1 MTPGT
6 DRVAATWELRATA
19 PELRAGYLASGLWT
33 DDTLA
38 GFIDSKVAAQPTLG
52 FRVWSER
59 HPAVTDVATVWERA
73 RRFASGLAARGVGA
87 GDVVAFQF
95 PNCTEAAIAF
105 WGATVAGAVV
115 VPVVHFYGPKEL
127 EYILRE
133 SRARVLVTADHFGHL
148 DYVAGIGNLR
158 PHLPDLETVVVWRT
172 DRHDGA
178 GDGSA
183 LPPDVVAFDD
193 IAATDPVP
201 APVALDPDTPAV
213 VAYTSGTTADPK
225 GVIHTHRSL
234 IAEVRQLAAMQSPE
248 DLPML
253 IGAPVAHAIG
263 MLGGL
268 LVPVERGRDIHI
280 TDAWKPSAVLDAM
293 LEAKIS
299 AGSGATVFLTS
310 LLDHPDFTPAHAALM
325 RWVGLGGAPVPTAVV
340 ERAEALGISVTRS
353 YGSTEH
359 PSTTGS
365 DPSAPVERRM
375 RTDGRPLG
383 GVELRI
389 IDEDGRDLEPG
400 EPGEIVSRG
409 PDLCAGY
416 ANSALTA
423 GAFDDE
429 GWYSSGD
436 IGVLDE
442 DGFLSITDRLKDI
455 IIRGG
460 VNVSAAEVE
469 ELLVRMDGV
478 AEVAVVAAPDD
489 RLGEHGCAYVR
500 LRPEGSAPDLAGV
513 REHLEAAGLAR
524 PKWPEELHVV
534 EEFPRTPSGKIKK
547 FVLRAERRA
556 EADRAQESPVQEGR
570 VQEGKSR

>member
-1 MTPGT
+1 
-6 DRVAATWELRATA
+6 
-19 PELRAGYLASGLWT
+19 
-33 DDTLA
+33 
-38 GFIDSKVAAQPTLG
+38 
-52 FRVWSER
+52 
-59 HPAVTDVATVWERA
+59 
-73 RRFASGLAARGVGA
+73 
-87 GDVVAFQF
+87 
-95 PNCTEAAIAF
+95 
-105 WGATVAGAVV
+105 
-115 VPVVHFYGPKEL
+115 
-127 EYILRE
+127 
-133 SRARVLVTADHFGHL
+133 VLVTADRFGHL
-148 DYVAGIGNLR
+148 DYLAGIGELR
-158 PHLPDLETVVVWRT
+158 PRLPDLETVIVWP
-172 DRHDGA
+172 A
-178 GDGSA
+178 GGGDESSR
-183 LPPDVVAFDD
+183 PPDVVAFDD
-193 IAATDPVP
+193 VAGGDPVP
-201 APVALDPDTPAV
+201 APVVLDPDTPAV

-225 GVIHTHRSL
+225 GVVHTHRSL
-234 IAEVRQLAAMQSPE
+234 IAEIRQLAAMQSPE

-268 LVPVERGRDIHI
+268 LVPLERGRDVHL
-280 TDAWKPSAVLDAM
+280 TDAWNAGAVLDAM

-310 LLDHPDFTPAHAALM
+310 LLDHPAFTPAHAALM
-325 RWVGLGGAPVPTAVV
+325 HWVGLGGAPVPTAVV

-359 PSTTGS
+359 PSITGS
-365 DPSAPVERRM
+365 DPSAPVERRK
-375 RTDGRPLG
+375 RTDGRALG

-389 IDEDGRDLEPG
+389 VDEEGREVAPG

-416 ANSALTA
+416 AHAPLTA
-423 GAFDDE
+423 SAFDSE

-436 IGVLDE
+436 IGVLAA

-469 ELLVRMDGV
+469 ELLVRMDGI
-478 AEVAVVAAPDD
+478 AEVAVVAAPDE

-500 LRPEGSAPDLAGV
+500 LRPDGSPPDLARM

-547 FVLRAERRA
+547 FVLRSERRA
-556 EADRAQESPVQEGR
+556 QEGR
-570 VQEGKSR
+570 AQDPQALEKGTR

>member
-1 MTPGT
+1 MTADTG
-6 DRVAATWELRATA
+6 RIAATWELRATA
-19 PELRAGYLASGLWT
+19 PDLRARYAAEGLWT

-38 GFIDSKVAAQPTLG
+38 GLIEAKVAEAPNLG
-52 FRVWSER
+52 FRIWSEA
-59 HPAVTDVATVWERA
+59 HPTVTDVATVWERA
-73 RRFASGLAARGVGA
+73 RRFANGLVARGVGV

-105 WGATVAGAVV
+105 WGATAAGAVV

-133 SRARVLVTADHFGHL
+133 SRARVLVTADRFGHL
-148 DYVAGIGNLR
+148 DYVAGIAELR
-158 PHLPDLETVVVWRT
+158 GRLPDLETVVVW
-172 DRHDGA
+172 GA
-178 GDGSA
+178 GGEAPA
-183 LPPDVVAFDD
+183 LPPDLVMFETVAASDP
-193 IAATDPVP
+193 IAAPV
-201 APVALDPDTPAV
+201 VLDPDTPAV
-213 VAYTSGTTADPK
+213 VGYTSGTTADPK
-225 GVIHTHRSL
+225 GVIHTHHSL
-234 IAEVRQLAAMQSPE
+234 IAEIRQLAAMQSPE

-268 LVPVERGRDIHI
+268 LVPLERGRDVNL
-280 TDAWKPSAVLDAM
+280 TDAWNPAAVLAAM
-293 LEAKIS
+293 LEARIS

-310 LLDHPDFTPAHAALM
+310 LLDHPDFTPEHAALM

-340 ERAEALGISVTRS
+340 ERAEALGITVTRS

-365 DPSAPVERRM
+365 DPTAPVDRRM
-375 RTDGRPLG
+375 RTDGRALA

-389 IDEDGRDLEPG
+389 VDEDGRDVAPG
-400 EPGEIVSRG
+400 EPGEILSRG

-416 ANSALTA
+416 ADPTLTA
-423 GAFDDE
+423 GAFDAD
-429 GWYSSGD
+429 GWYASGD
-436 IGVLDE
+436 IGVLAE
-442 DGFLSITDRLKDI
+442 DGFLSITDRKKDI

-469 ELLVRMDGV
+469 ELLVRMPGV
-478 AEVAVVAAPDD
+478 AEVAVIAAPDE

-500 LRPEGSAPDLAGV
+500 LQPDAAAPDLA
-513 REHLEAAGLAR
+513 RMRDHLEAAGLAR
-524 PKWPEELHVV
+524 PKWPEEVHVV

-556 EADRAQESPVQEGR
+556 QGGDAS
-570 VQEGKSR
+570 